1 MPRCGLAVI
10 GGRGGEPGE
19 AGGLGKRARGRDWL
33 LIAAS
38 PGSCRSIIRFHRA
51 GHWDSFGELCRDGR
65 PRHAGV
71 GLLRP
76 GKDAGGLGMGW
87 DLGLGVWVWVWVRVR
102 VHRMGLYF
110 G

>member
-1 MPRCGLAVI
+1 MPRCGLA
-10 GGRGGEPGE
+10 GGDGGDELGE
-19 AGGLGKRARGRDWL
+19 AGGLSKRARGRDWL

-51 GHWDSFGELCRDGR
+51 DHWTASVSCGETEDPGTQVGRCRAAA
-65 PRHAGV
+65 PRYPW
-71 GLLRP
+71 LL
-76 GKDAGGLGMGW
+76 GGLAW
-87 DLGLGVWVWVWVRVR
+87 DLAWVWVR